1 MKLLVVTGGQHP
13 YEQSTPVLE
22 EFLKKAGH
30 DVEVTEDAGVLT
42 SGSLSGC
49 DSLVFNTLRRNE
61 TRLTLDERTAMTQ
74 FVGSGKGFVCI
85 HISGALDDSWPE
97 YHDVTGG
104 GWIFG
109 QSTHPPYGQFG
120 VAVSDAT
127 HSCAE
132 GITDFVTN
140 DELYTKIG
148 WRSGNHVFLTA
159 ELDGVIHPMAW
170 TRPYGKG
177 RVFATALGHNG
188 LSFETPQF
196 QRLVLNGVSWAG
208 G

>member
-13 YEQSTPVLE
+13 YEESTPVLE
-22 EFLKKAGH
+22 RFLAQGGH
-30 DVEVTEDAGVLT
+30 RVEVVDDTGILASDG
-42 SGSLSGC
+42 LSGY
-49 DSLVFNTLRRNE
+49 DALVFNTLRRNE
-61 TRLTLDERTAMTQ
+61 TTLSEEERAGMTQ
-74 FVGSGKGFVCI
+74 FIGGGKGFVCI
-85 HISGALDDSWPE
+85 HISGALPDAWPE

-120 VAVSDAT
+120 VAVSDPA
-127 HSCAE
+127 HPCAD
-132 GITDFVTN
+132 GIEDFVTN
-140 DELYTKIG
+140 DELYTRLG
-148 WRSGNHVFLTA
+148 WRGGNRVFLTA
-159 ELDGVIHPMAW
+159 DLDGETQPMAW
-170 TRPYGKG
+170 TRSYGNG
-177 RVFATALGHNG
+177 RVFATTLGHNG